1 MYFHDIPTSEP
12 TKKKKMSVVEG
23 AFWGREGMKAR
34 KLEGLRF

>member
-12 TKKKKMSVVEG
+12 TKKKKMSVVGG